1 MPADVTAK
9 RPERSREVALS
20 YFQKLWFAKNVET
33 ANRLDLLNLLEKRMS
48 LDIAS

>member
-20 YFQKLWFAKNVET
+20 YFQKLWFAKNIGT
-33 ANRLDLLNLLEKRMS
+33 ANRPTLLNLLEETTS
-48 LDIAS
+48 LDDAP